1 MIEYGFSAE
10 KINHKSSDFILLALI
25 ILLAGLGIATLFS
38 ASYYYGEV
46 KFGNPRYFLDR
57 QLLFIMTGFVI
68 LFFVSRLPVEIFI
81 KSIPLLLFVTFSLM
95 VLTLIPGIGREV
107 LGGKRWIV
115 VGNNSFQPSELVKLS
130 IILYL
135 AHILS
140 KKSDQ
145 KNDFINGVL
154 PPFIV
159 VAVFASLIYMQNDFS
174 TAFFIL
180 FISLAIFFIAGI
192 HLGYFA
198 FIFTAVVPLTLML
211 LFTREHRVRRLIA
224 FLNPDSD
231 PARAGFQVIAA
242 KLALGSGGF
251 WGKGL
256 GLGTKKLGGLPEAHS
271 DFIFAV
277 LGEEAGFV
285 GIAAILILFLIF
297 AARGYALSLRYYE
310 KNKFAYYLVFG
321 LTTSVL
327 YQALINIAVV
337 SGIVPV
343 TGIPL
348 PFFSSGGSSIIVTFI
363 MCGIILNFSRISLS
377 GEVG

>member
-1 MIEYGFSAE
+1 MEYSFSVE
-10 KINHKSSDFILLALI
+10 KINQKSSDFILLSII

-38 ASYYYGEV
+38 ASYYYGSV
-46 KFGNPRYFLDR
+46 KFGNPRYFLNR
-57 QLLFIMTGFVI
+57 QLLFMAAGFV
-68 LFFVSRLPVEIFI
+68 LMYFVSRLQIGIIV
-81 KSIPLLLFVTFSLM
+81 KSIPLLLVVTLILM
-95 VLTLIPGIGREV
+95 VMTLIPGVGREV

-115 VGNNSFQPSELVKLS
+115 IGHSTFQPSELVKLT

-135 AHILS
+135 SHILS

-145 KNDFINGVL
+145 KNDFLNGIL

-159 VAVFASLIYMQNDFS
+159 VAIFATLIYLQNDFS

-180 FISLAIFFIAGI
+180 FISLSIFFIAGI

-198 FIFTAVVPLTLML
+198 FIFTAVTPLTFML

-224 FLNPDSD
+224 FLNPNSD
-231 PARAGFQVIAA
+231 PSRAGFQVIAA
-242 KLALGSGGF
+242 KAALSGGGL

-271 DFIFAV
+271 DFVFAV
-277 LGEEAGFV
+277 LGEEAGFI
-285 GIAAILILFLIF
+285 GIMIILILFLAL
-297 AARGYALSLRYYE
+297 AARGYALGFRYYE
-310 KNKFAYYLVFG
+310 KNSFAYYLSFG
-321 LTTSVL
+321 LTTSIL

-337 SGIVPV
+337 SGVVPV

-348 PFFSSGGSSIIVTFI
+348 PFFSSGGSSIIITSI
-363 MCGIILNFSRISLS
+363 MCGILLNLSRVSFP
-377 GEVG
+377 GGVK

>member
-10 KINHKSSDFILLALI
+10 KINHKSSDFILLSLI

-57 QLLFIMTGFVI
+57 QLLFIMAGFVI